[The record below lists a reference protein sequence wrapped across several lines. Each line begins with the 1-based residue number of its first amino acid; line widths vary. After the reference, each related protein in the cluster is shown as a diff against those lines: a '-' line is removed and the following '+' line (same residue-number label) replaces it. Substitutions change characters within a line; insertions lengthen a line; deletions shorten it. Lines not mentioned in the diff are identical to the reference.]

1 MNPVSSPL
9 STFHP
14 ALAGWFVA
22 SFGEPTDVQKQAWE
36 AIASG
41 QHTLIAAPTG
51 SGKTL
56 AALLPCMDRA
66 IRSAM
71 SGRRPEAGVQ
81 TLYITPLKAL
91 NNDIHHH
98 VIRFAEAIGEA
109 AVEGG
114 YADWP
119 GLHAAVRTGDTTS
132 AQRAAMLRRPPDI
145 LITTPESL
153 YILLTSAKGRHMLRG
168 VEQVIVDE
176 IHDLAADKRGSHLS
190 LSLERLAALCGSPV
204 QRIGVS
210 ATQKPMQRIARYLAG
225 WEEPPGQPF
234 RSQPL
239 TPLADPYIQD
249 LEEHPLGYTPRP
261 VTIVQSRM
269 SKQFQLTVTMPDAE
283 KPGQGH
289 NRETVW
295 FPLLDRLMQ
304 LMGDSRSVLIFTNSR
319 RLCERLCLRLN
330 DYTGHEIAKA
340 HHGSL
345 SRERRLEV
353 EAQLKSGELRVLVA
367 TSSLELGI
375 DVGHIDLVLQIDSPL
390 DTASGIQ
397 RIGRAGHAVGDISR
411 GVILARSRG
420 TLPEI
425 AVLAR
430 RIGSRDIEP
439 IKLPRNPLDVLSQ
452 HTVAMAAAE
461 EHDLNGLYR
470 LICRSDSFR
479 TFPLERLTAMVQVL
493 GGYYPFVK
501 PLIRYDAATGQ
512 IGKRANSSMAA
523 FTGAGTIPSSSAFPV
538 HHAGSRSHL
547 GELDEEFIHES
558 RVGDVFQLGTSSW
571 MIQEIRKDRVYVTEA
586 GNRYSE
592 IPFWRNEG
600 TGRSYDN
607 GRLVGQLWEEIAA
620 RLMAGPTSA
629 EADLSTAEW
638 LRRSSHFDEQAASTL
653 ISYVRAQMAVSDIPT
668 HKRLVVEY
676 YRDLTDRTHVI
687 LHNHWGR
694 RVNRTWLLAIEKQ
707 LQEILPYRLYGNAKD
722 SGIEF
727 VLPDWDPSWLQ
738 AVWKVTPDTLEPL
751 LSEAITGSPL
761 LAIAFRRLAETS
773 LLLSRSFTRTPM
785 WQKRMRSEELLKDSL
800 PFAAEFPYLH
810 EAVWECLHHYL
821 DLNQLKE
828 ALQDIQQGTMEI
840 TVRETR
846 HPSPLAAQFIA
857 DYVNMQ
863 LYEGDSLNDAVQLQ
877 LLHISKELT
886 AEMFGQDSVRQAISE
901 SVLQQEQERLSM
913 LPHQLKDEA
922 DCYQLLKQRGDSSTE
937 DLVRLGGEA
946 VTSWLAEL
954 QRTGRITQ
962 LPFGTSTCWICADET
977 ELYRSFPHSRASV
990 AFIAGR
996 YADRV
1001 LSFTDADLQASY
1013 PVLNSKQASEVIEE
1027 LLRLE
1032 RIEQAPFASSPDER
1046 LWMSSRTAS
1055 RMIRLSIREARNEA
1069 EPSEAAEWLV
1079 RAAALQHVLPA
1090 AQVRGSEGLRS
1101 VIAKLQGFF
1110 LPVALWESVILPSR
1124 IPDYRKEDLDLLCAS
1139 GEVVWIGRREEG
1151 GKEGKVA
1158 FFLAESKSLYAPFLK
1173 QSAEAGTKHP
1183 ELLSLIRRTGASF
1196 LTRLAREAG
1205 KLPSELLELLLDL
1218 VWEGH
1223 ISNDQFAPLRI
1234 QAHTKGKQLART
1246 GSGQGRWYPVS
1257 TLHDTASP
1265 ALPAELHFP
1274 PGNMAESEVSQT
1286 AAHSGEG
1293 EAAGELASL
1302 SNEQMPEHSA
1312 MAWTRHLLNSHGI
1325 ITHELVAHA
1334 SPYSWDTLLPIM
1346 KQLEEWGVMTRG
1358 FFIRG
1363 VPAMQFISRDL
1374 SPKLQPADGAAGTGS
1389 ITVLSAADPANLF
1402 GLVTPW
1408 PESRGSAF
1416 ARKPGNYMV
1425 LDGGGQWLLWIEG
1438 GGRKIHW
1445 LVNPNEVAGDPA
1457 DILRSAFQAMM
1468 RLQAVS
1474 KIKVSFWNSTPVAH
1488 SEGEPFLRALGAERD
1503 KDSLVLWRSQLA
1515 P

>member
-1 MNPVSSPL
+1 MPVSSPL
-9 STFHP
+9 SAFHTI
-14 ALAGWFVA
+14 LASWFAA

-36 AIASG
+36 AIAPG

-81 TLYITPLKAL
+81 TLYVTPLKAL
-91 NNDIHHH
+91 NNDVHHH
-98 VIRFAEAIGEA
+98 VIRFAEAIGQA
-109 AVEGG
+109 ADEGG

-119 GLHAAVRTGDTTS
+119 GLRAAVRTGDTTS

-153 YILLTSAKGRHMLRG
+153 FILLTSAKGRHMLRG

-176 IHDLAADKRGSHLS
+176 IHDLAADKRGAHLS
-190 LSLERLAALCGSPV
+190 LSLERLAALCGRPV

-210 ATQKPMQRIARYLAG
+210 ATQKPIERIAHYLAG
-225 WEEPPGQPF
+225 WEEPAGDAF
-234 RSQPL
+234 SLQPL
-239 TPLADPYIQD
+239 ASPADPYAQD
-249 LEEHPLGYTPRP
+249 LAEHPLGYKPRP

-269 SKQFQLTVTMPDAE
+269 VKQFELQVTMPDAE
-283 KPGQGH
+283 KRGQGH
-289 NRETVW
+289 SKETVW
-295 FPLLDRLMQ
+295 FPLLDRLIQ

-353 EAQLKSGELRVLVA
+353 EAQLKSGELRVLIA

-375 DVGHIDLVLQIDSPL
+375 DVGHIDLVLQVDSPL
-390 DTASGIQ
+390 DSASGIQ
-397 RIGRAGHAVGDISR
+397 RIGRAGHAVGDVSR

-420 TLPEI
+420 MLPEI

-439 IKLPRNPLDVLSQ
+439 INLPRNPLDVLSQ

-461 EHDLNGLYR
+461 EHTLDGLYR
-470 LICRSDSFR
+470 LVCRSDSFR
-479 TFPLERLTAMVQVL
+479 TFPHERLAAMLQVL
-493 GGYYPFVK
+493 GGRYPFVK
-501 PLIRYDAATGQ
+501 PLLYYDAATGQ
-512 IGKRANSSMAA
+512 ISKRANSSMAA

-592 IPFWRNEG
+592 IPFWRGEG
-600 TGRSYDN
+600 SGRSYEN
-607 GRLVGQLWEEIAA
+607 GQLIGQLWEEIAD
-620 RLMAGPTSA
+620 RLEAGPASA

-638 LRRSSHFDEQAASTL
+638 LRRFCHFDGHAADAL
-653 ISYVRAQMAVSDIPT
+653 ISYVRAQMAVSEIPS

-676 YRDLTDRTHVI
+676 YQDLTNRTHVI

-707 LQEILPYRLYGNAKD
+707 FQEILPYRLYGNAKD

-738 AVWKVTPDTLEPL
+738 AIWKVTPDALEPL
-751 LSEAITGSPL
+751 LSEAVTGSPL

-810 EAVWECLHHYL
+810 EAVRECLHHYL

-828 ALQDIQQGTMEI
+828 ALRDIQQGRMEI

-863 LYEGDSLNDAVQLQ
+863 LYEGDSLNDAIQLQ

-886 AEMFGQDSVRQAISE
+886 AEMFGQDAVRRAISE

-937 DLVRLGGEA
+937 ELIRLGGEPVHA
-946 VTSWLAEL
+946 WLAVLEG
-954 QRTGRITQ
+954 RGRIMQ
-962 LPFGTSTCWICADET
+962 MPFGSSTRWICADEAD
-977 ELYRSFPHSRASV
+977 LYRKFPHSQASI

-1001 LSFTDADLQASY
+1001 LSFTEEDLQMSY
-1013 PVLNSKQASEVIEE
+1013 PMLDAGQASGVIEE
-1027 LLRLE
+1027 LLRQE

-1055 RMIRLSIREARNEA
+1055 RMIRLSIREARQEA
-1069 EPSEAAEWLV
+1069 EPADAAEWLI
-1079 RAAALQHVLPA
+1079 RAASLQHVLPA

-1110 LPVALWESVILPSR
+1110 LPVGLWESVIFPAR
-1124 IPDYRKEDLDLLCAS
+1124 IPDYRKDDLDLLCAS
-1139 GEVVWIGRREEG
+1139 GEVIWIGRREDG
-1151 GKEGKVA
+1151 SKEGKVA
-1158 FFLAESKSLYAPFLK
+1158 FFLTESKPLYAPFLK
-1173 QSAEAGTKHP
+1173 QAAGAGTKHP
-1183 ELLSLIRRTGASF
+1183 ELLTLVRRTGASF
-1196 LTRLAREAG
+1196 LTRLSREAG
-1205 KLPSELLELLLDL
+1205 QLPSELLEQLLDL

-1223 ISNDQFAPLRI
+1223 VSNDQFAPLRI
-1234 QAHTKGKQLART
+1234 QVKTKGKLLAKT

-1257 TLHDTASP
+1257 TLEETFTADP
-1265 ALPAELHFP
+1265 PKALPLEPGNLIEDAALPADTHHT
-1274 PGNMAESEVSQT
+1274 GD
-1286 AAHSGEG
+1286 HSPRN
-1293 EAAGELASL
+1293 LTL
-1302 SNEQMPEHSA
+1302 PEPSA
-1312 MAWTRHLLNSHGI
+1312 MAWTRHLLDSHGI
-1325 ITHELVAHA
+1325 ITHELVSHA
-1334 SPYSWDTLLPIM
+1334 CPFSWDALLPVM

-1358 FFIRG
+1358 LFIRG
-1363 VPAMQFISRDL
+1363 VPAMQFISREL
-1374 SPKLQPADGAAGTGS
+1374 APKLHPVPEASGTGS
-1389 ITVLSAADPANLF
+1389 VTILSAVDPANLF

-1408 PESRGSAF
+1408 PESRGPAF
-1416 ARKPGNYMV
+1416 ARKPGNYIV
-1425 LDGGGQWLLWIEG
+1425 LDNSGQWLLWIEG
-1438 GGRKIHW
+1438 GGRKVHW
-1445 LVNPNEVAGDPA
+1445 LIDPVEAAGDPA
-1457 DILRSAFQAMM
+1457 DILRTVFQAMM

-1474 KIKVSFWNSTPVAH
+1474 KIKVSSWNGAPVTH
-1488 SEGEPFLRALGAERD
+1488 SEGEPVLRTLGAERD